1 MHRRMLAEVALET
14 HAADVSVGTVEAL
27 DFLPGSVRRAVVDE
41 EQLIALTVQR
51 CRRPAYELVDG
62 RTLVVKRYD
71 HGDLRLHGLDT
82 TIGCPVAA
90 ASLEDRITELRE
102 DRSHGASWMARQAVE
117 ALIELVDEHE
127 GSCENLLDEL
137 RQAGRRL
144 AAARPGVGAIA
155 GTVGRLLASSR
166 YESHLEPDV
175 LRQVVSEEAQ
185 ALTEGR
191 IRAPASIAIQLR
203 ERIDGATVL
212 THSNSATV
220 REALSHD
227 EPAKV
232 LCTVSSPVEEG
243 RTLLAELVDGG
254 IDAELVEDADAP
266 DRVKEVDVVLVGA
279 DTVFRDGTICN
290 KIGTIPLARAAHDAD
305 VPVVV
310 AAELIKLAP
319 VPGAQAPDL
328 ADFEREL
335 FELIPADLITEVV
348 TEEGAFAPDDVAS
361 LADRVP
367 FLREGYELIAP
378 LAANR

>member
-1 MHRRMLAEVALET
+1 
-14 HAADVSVGTVEAL
+14 
-27 DFLPGSVRRAVVDE
+27 
-41 EQLIALTVQR
+41 
-51 CRRPAYELVDG
+51 
-62 RTLVVKRYD
+62 
-71 HGDLRLHGLDT
+71 
-82 TIGCPVAA
+82 VAA
-90 ASLEDRITELRE
+90 ASLEDRIAELRE

-117 ALIELVDEHE
+117 ALTELAEQHE
-127 GSCENLLDEL
+127 GSGEALLDDL
-137 RQAGRRL
+137 RRAGRQL

-155 GTVGRLLASSR
+155 GAVGRMLASGR
-166 YESHLEPDV
+166 YESHLEPDD
-175 LRQVVSEEAQ
+175 LRRVFCEEAQ
-185 ALTEGR
+185 ALTDGR

-220 REALSHD
+220 REAFSHD
-227 EPAKV
+227 EPKKV
-232 LCTVSSPVEEG
+232 LCTVSNPVEEG
-243 RTLLAELVDGG
+243 RTLGAELIEAG
-254 IDAELVEDADAP
+254 IDAELLEDADAP
-266 DRVKEVDVVLVGA
+266 DRVKETDVVLLGA

-290 KIGTIPLARAAHDAD
+290 KIGTIPLALAARDAG

-348 TEEGAFAPDDVAS
+348 TEEGTFAPDDLAS
-361 LADRVP
+361 LVDRVP
-367 FLREGYELIAP
+367 FLREGYELVAP

>member
-1 MHRRMLAEVALET
+1 
-14 HAADVSVGTVEAL
+14 
-27 DFLPGSVRRAVVDE
+27 
-41 EQLIALTVQR
+41 
-51 CRRPAYELVDG
+51 
-62 RTLVVKRYD
+62 
-71 HGDLRLHGLDT
+71 
-82 TIGCPVAA
+82 
-90 ASLEDRITELRE
+90 
-102 DRSHGASWMARQAVE
+102 MARQAVE